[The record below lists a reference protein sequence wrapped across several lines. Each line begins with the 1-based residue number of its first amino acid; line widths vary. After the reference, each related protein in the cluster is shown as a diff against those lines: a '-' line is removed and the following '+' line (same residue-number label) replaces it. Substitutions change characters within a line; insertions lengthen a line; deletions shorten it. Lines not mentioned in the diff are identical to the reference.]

1 MNKGVLL
8 VLSGYLMWGAFP
20 LYWALLNHVNPSEVL
35 LHRMLWSVP
44 VLFFL
49 VYSKSSWRSNFK
61 DSLSSKKEL
70 VFLLLTAILIT
81 INWGCY
87 ILAVNI
93 GRVVEASMGYFL
105 SPVINM
111 LGGYFFFHE
120 RISKLKQLAVLF
132 ATIGSLYYVF
142 SGDSFPWLGF
152 IVGFTFAAYGI
163 ARKAMA
169 SSAIPGLYI
178 ETLILLPFF
187 LIFSVWFYLN
197 YDVSFLNI
205 DISTDIL
212 LILAG
217 AVTVIPLALFN
228 AGAKLLQMT
237 TVGILFL
244 ITPTLQFLVGYYLQ
258 NELVNSNQLIGFI
271 GVWAG
276 LIIYC
281 YCLMKEN
288 SNFK

>member
-1 MNKGVLL
+1 MNKGILL
-8 VLSGYLMWGAFP
+8 VLSGYLMWGCFP

-35 LHRMLWSVP
+35 LHRMLWAVP

-49 VYSKSSWRSNFK
+49 VYSKPTWKSNFK
-61 DSLSSKKEL
+61 ESLSSKKEL
-70 VFLLLTAILIT
+70 VFLLITAILIT
-81 INWGCY
+81 INWGGY
-87 ILAVNI
+87 IFAVNL

-111 LGGYFFFHE
+111 IGGYIFFNE
-120 RISKLKQLAVLF
+120 RISKLKQLAVFF
-132 ATIGSLYYVF
+132 ATFGALYYVF
-142 SGDSFPWLGF
+142 SGDSFPWLGLL
-152 IVGFTFAAYGI
+152 VGFTFSAYGI

-169 SSAIPGLYI
+169 SSAVPGLYI

-187 LIFSVWFYLN
+187 LIFIVWFYSN
-197 YDVSFLNI
+197 YDVAFLNVGV
-205 DISTDIL
+205 STNIL

-228 AGAKLLQMT
+228 AGTKLLPLT

-244 ITPTLQFLVGYYLQ
+244 ITPTIQFLVGYVLQ
-258 NELVNSNQLIGFI
+258 NEAVNSNQLIGFV

-276 LIIYC
+276 LVIYS
-281 YCLMKEN
+281 YALIKD
-288 SNFK
+288 K

>member
-1 MNKGVLL
+1 MNKGILL
-8 VLSGYLMWGAFP
+8 VLSGYLMWGCFP
-20 LYWALLNHVNPSEVL
+20 IYWALLNHVNPSEVL
-35 LHRMLWSVP
+35 VHRMLWSVP

-49 VYSKSSWRSNFK
+49 VNFKPSWRLNFK
-61 DSLSSKKEL
+61 KSLSSKKEL
-70 VFLLLTAILIT
+70 VFLLITAILIT
-81 INWGCY
+81 INWGGY
-87 ILAVNI
+87 ILAVNL

-111 LGGYFFFHE
+111 IGGYIFFHE

-132 ATIGSLYYVF
+132 ATVGALYYVF

-152 IVGFTFAAYGI
+152 LVGFTFSAYGI

-169 SSAIPGLYI
+169 SSAVPGLYI

-187 LIFSVWFYLN
+187 LIFSIWFYLN
-197 YDVSFLNI
+197 FDVSFLNV
-205 DISTDIL
+205 DISTDVL
-212 LILAG
+212 LFLAG

-228 AGAKLLQMT
+228 AGAKLLPMT

-258 NELVNSNQLIGFI
+258 NEAVSSNQLIGFV
-271 GVWAG
+271 GVWTG
-276 LIIYC
+276 LIMYSYGLI
-281 YCLMKEN
+281 KD
-288 SNFK
+288 K